1 MAKRGE
7 RSEFTERIIA
17 VIRGIPEGR
26 VLTYGGAA
34 ALAGNARGARA
45 VVWVLNSSSEKEEL
59 PWHRVINS
67 RGSISLRP
75 GYGFELQKQ
84 LLESEGIEVSGRG
97 VIDLEKYLWDGGGPD
112 RHTVQGG
119 EWFDG

>member
-1 MAKRGE
+1 MGKHGE

-17 VIRGIPEGR
+17 VIGSIPEGQ

-34 ALAGNARGARA
+34 ALAGNPKGARV
-45 VVWVLNSSSEKEEL
+45 VVWVLNSSSEKEGL

-67 RGSISLRP
+67 KGSISLKP

-84 LLESEGIEVSGRG
+84 LLESEGVEVSERG
-97 VIDLEKYLWDGGGPD
+97 MIDLEKYLWDGG
-112 RHTVQGG
+112 
-119 EWFDG
+119 